1 MAEMLRFSQPLF
13 YLGILKMPMPK
24 PNEGEEQSKF
34 VSRCIS
40 FETKAGQEAG
50 RNTSYV
56 LPSLER
62 QE

>member
-1 MAEMLRFSQPLF
+1 VAEMLRFSQPLF
-13 YLGILKMPMPK
+13 YLGILKMPM